1 MIDGDCLKAERTLAE
16 RCAGSESAVVP
27 VQQRLGPSK
36 CMCNQT
42 QRARLHPG
50 DHFVFETSQIMD
62 IPYGE
67 SLAPLGNQAPH

>member
-1 MIDGDCLKAERTLAE
+1 MIDGDCLEANCTLAQ
-16 RCAGSESAVVP
+16 RCAGLESAAVP

-62 IPYGE
+62 IPYGQ
-67 SLAPLGNQAPH
+67 SLATTGFALQ

>member
-1 MIDGDCLKAERTLAE
+1 M
-16 RCAGSESAVVP
+16 VP

-62 IPYGE
+62 IPYGQ
-67 SLAPLGNQAPH
+67 SLAPTRFALQ